1 MKSTIYA
8 SDPDKV
14 QFLKI
19 DPTGK
24 ISVFVADQRMLFG
37 DEMWIDA
44 VFSDNGVKIAFWS
57 INGIRGHYKFL

>member
-1 MKSTIYA
+1 VKSRFYA

-24 ISVFVADQRMLFG
+24 ISVFVADPRILFG

-44 VFSDNGVKIAFWS
+44 VSSDNGVKTA
-57 INGIRGHYKFL
+57 L